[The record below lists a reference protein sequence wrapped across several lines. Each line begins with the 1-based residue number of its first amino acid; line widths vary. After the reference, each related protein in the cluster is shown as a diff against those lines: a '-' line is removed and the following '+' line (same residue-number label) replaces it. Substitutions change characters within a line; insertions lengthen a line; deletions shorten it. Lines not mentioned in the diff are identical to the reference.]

1 MTPVAKKVFDEVLS
15 LPAETRVS
23 LVEKPLISLNLP
35 TRPKIDRLGSKEV
48 ERRISQIDKGEV
60 KLLSGEKV
68 FANIRKKVSAMKF
81 YSRPDAQAEFDKAVE
96 YYEQFKRGLGLDFA
110 EEVYATISR
119 IIQYPEVWRHSPRTL
134 VVASLVGTHM
144 E

>member
-23 LVEKPLISLNLP
+23 LVEKLLISLSLP
-35 TRPKIDRLGSKEV
+35 TRPKIDRLWSKEV

-68 FANIRKKVSAMKF
+68 FANIRKK
-81 YSRPDAQAEFDKAVE
+81 YR
-96 YYEQFKRGLGLDFA
+96 R
-110 EEVYATISR
+110 
-119 IIQYPEVWRHSPRTL
+119 
-134 VVASLVGTHM
+134 
-144 E
+144 